1 MNAAGGTSGG
11 RTPGRPRGARAARPR
26 GLAVPVRAVLLVVAA
41 LVASSWPAATARP
54 DLVVLVVAAA
64 AVARG
69 PATGVLVG
77 LAGGWL
83 VDLVPPGAAPAGG
96 SALVLAAAGALVG
109 LLRSVVVVSPVVPWL
124 LAVLA
129 AAVPPLVRGVAAAA
143 GAGVARPLDLLSSW
157 VWTAA
162 VAVVLVPA
170 LLALE
175 RRLAPVDDGRAR

>member
-1 MNAAGGTSGG
+1 MSATADQA
-11 RTPGRPRGARAARPR
+11 RGARAARPR

-41 LVASSWPAATARP
+41 LVASSWPAGTARP

-64 AVARG
+64 ALTRG
-69 PATGVLVG
+69 PAAGVLVG

-83 VDLVPPGAAPAGG
+83 LDLVPPGAAPAGA

-109 LLRSVVVVSPVVPWL
+109 LLRPWTRLSPVVPWL

-157 VWTAA
+157 LWTAA
-162 VAVVLVPA
+162 AAVLLVPA

-175 RRLAPVDDGRAR
+175 RRLAPVEDGRAR

>member
-1 MNAAGGTSGG
+1 M
-11 RTPGRPRGARAARPR
+11 
-26 GLAVPVRAVLLVVAA
+26 
-41 LVASSWPAATARP
+41 
-54 DLVVLVVAAA
+54 
-64 AVARG
+64 ARG

-162 VAVVLVPA
+162 VAVVLVRA